1 MLKKLK
7 LFLLLIMISF
17 LGNKVSA
24 NYDKLAYDFKFKDL
38 DGSALNLSEYK
49 GKVVVVVNVA
59 SQCGFTNQY
68 EDMQNVWE
76 QYQAK
81 GIVMLGVPS
90 NDFGKQEPGSNE
102 DIKNFCEA
110 KFGITFPMTE
120 KVSVKGTDAHPFY
133 IWAKENHGKSAVPK
147 WNFHKIIID
156 RTGKVAET
164 FLSTTNPSSKKF
176 KKTIEKL
183 ILNLYRRLLFP
194 TFNSRNT
201 NIMIRIR
208 FL

>member
-17 LGNKVSA
+17 LGSKVSA
-24 NYDKLAYDFKFKDL
+24 DYDKLAYDFKFKDL
-38 DGSALNLSEYK
+38 DGSVLNLSEYK

-68 EDMQNVWE
+68 EDMQKVWE
-76 QYQAK
+76 KYQSR

-110 KFGITFPMTE
+110 KFGISFPMTE
-120 KVSVKGTDAHPFY
+120 KVSVKGADAHPFY
-133 IWAKENHGKSAVPK
+133 IWAEKNYGKSAVPK
-147 WNFHKIIID
+147 WNFHKIIINKE
-156 RTGKVAET
+156 GKIEKT
-164 FLSTTNPSSKKF
+164 FSSMTNPSSKKF
-176 KKTIEKL
+176 IEV
-183 ILNLYRRLLFP
+183 IENLL
-194 TFNSRNT
+194 
-201 NIMIRIR
+201 
-208 FL
+208 